1 MKTIQM
7 MLFALAT
14 ALLGSGC
21 FINIDDDDSFSIGCL
36 NADGP
41 FVSKSLVLDDF
52 SGIKNKTSVEVF
64 IRQGDE
70 QEVIVEGKED
80 AIDELEMDVNNGI
93 WEIEFDRC
101 VRDLDNMQIFITLP
115 VLRKVYSSGSGD
127 IMGENLFLAE
137 DIDFQLSGSGDV
149 RIEAEAD
156 DIDVKIS
163 GSGDLIIDGL
173 CDEAVYRLSGSGDVQ
188 AFGMQ
193 SRTADI
199 NISGSGGTEVNVA
212 EFLKVRISGS
222 GDVRFIGSP
231 EIDVN
236 ITGSGDL
243 IDEN

>member
-1 MKTIQM
+1 MSFAVVTTI
-7 MLFALAT
+7 
-14 ALLGSGC
+14 LGSGC

-41 FVSKSLVLDDF
+41 LVSQNLAMESF
-52 SGIKNKTSVEVF
+52 NGIKNETSVEVF

-80 AIDELEMDVNNGI
+80 AIEELELDVDNGV

-115 VLRKVYSSGSGD
+115 ELRRVYSSGSGD
-127 IMGENLFLAE
+127 IMGENLFVTE
-137 DIDFQLSGSGDV
+137 DIDFKLSGSGDV

-156 DIDVKIS
+156 DIDARIS

-173 CDEAVYRLSGSGDVQ
+173 SDEAVYRLSGSGDVQ

-199 NISGSGGTEVNVA
+199 NISGSGGTEVNVV